1 LENKEK
7 DQALEA
13 KDSDLERVLPSRFGH
28 KNAFA
33 FARETIRTQR
43 MRTRSVQV
51 TKKGQEK
58 CAVFDAGKTFA
69 KLTIVGTDGKVWAE
83 RRTMTPYLDTP
94 LYRAFDSDR
103 LFAWLLTQLKELG
116 QSCAIDRII
125 PVAHGAACAFLDAD
139 ETLIQ
144 PVQDYEARIPEPFA
158 SGYRHIRPDFSE
170 TCSPALPDGL
180 NLGAQIYWHARRDPV
195 QFGRVR
201 WIVPYPQYWA
211 WRLSGVL
218 SSEVTSLG
226 CHTDLWSPRTGGFSS
241 LARNEGWDRRFA
253 PLRKAWDR
261 LGGLRADVAAATG
274 LPPTVQVCAGLHDSN
289 AALAATVLGRDDA
302 APAVLSTGTWFVAMA
317 PGAPLQGLQAERDCL
332 VAVDV
337 FGRPVPCA
345 RFMGGRTFDVITGG
359 HTDVPVDIES
369 LSAVIRD
376 GGLAMPNFVEAG
388 GPFPGRRGEIRNL
401 NRDTPQ
407 SRAALGLLYLA
418 MLSTECLGLIQA
430 GKALLVEGAAAR
442 NETLCR
448 LIAAL
453 HDGEVLVNDGIS
465 GVTRGAAALA
475 FYGQHEV
482 PPAAG
487 RRIKPLL
494 RREIRAYRDL
504 WHNALGEP
512 IAA

>member
-1 LENKEK
+1 
-7 DQALEA
+7 
-13 KDSDLERVLPSRFGH
+13 
-28 KNAFA
+28 
-33 FARETIRTQR
+33 
-43 MRTRSVQV
+43 M
-51 TKKGQEK
+51 TKKRQGK

-69 KLTIVGTDGKVWAE
+69 KVSIVGSDGQVWAE
-83 RRTMTPYLDTP
+83 RRTATPYLNTL

-103 LFAWLLTQLKELG
+103 LFAWLLDQLKELG
-116 QSCAIDRII
+116 QHYAIDRIM
-125 PVAHGAACAFLDAD
+125 PVAHGAACAFLDEQ

-144 PVQDYEARIPEPFA
+144 PVQDYEARIPEPYA
-158 SGYRHIRPDFSE
+158 SAYRQIRPDFSE

-180 NLGAQIYWHARRDPV
+180 NLGAQIHWHARRDPEAF
-195 QFGRVR
+195 QRVR
-201 WIVPYPQYWA
+201 WILPYPQYWA

-241 LARNEGWDRRFA
+241 LARNEGWDGRFA
-253 PLRKAWDR
+253 PLRHAWDR
-261 LGGLRADVAAATG
+261 LGSLRTDIAKAAG
-274 LPPTVQVCAGLHDSN
+274 LPPNVQVCAGLHDSN
-289 AALAATVLGRDDA
+289 AALAASLLSGGPM
-302 APAVLSTGTWFVAMA
+302 PAVLSTGTWFVAMA

-359 HTDVPVDIES
+359 HTDVPVDADS
-369 LSAVIRD
+369 LSAIIRD

-401 NRDTPQ
+401 NRDTPEA
-407 SRAALGLLYLA
+407 RAALGLLYLA

-430 GKALLVEGAAAR
+430 GDSLLVEGAAAR

-453 HDGEVLVNDGIS
+453 HDGPVLVNDGVS

-475 FYGQHEV
+475 FYGENDV
-482 PPAAG
+482 PAVTG
-487 RRIKPLL
+487 RRVRPML
-494 RREIRAYRDL
+494 RQEVRAYRHL
-504 WHNALGEP
+504 WHSALGEP